1 MKCSLVMKSIIFI
14 VSKMDTYTY
23 SISRVF
29 DLYIYNNIFHFKRY
43 DVIVIYFAYESFP
56 IIVINHI

>member
-1 MKCSLVMKSIIFI
+1 MKSITF
-14 VSKMDTYTY
+14 VVPKMDTYTY

-29 DLYIYNNIFHFKRY
+29 DLYIYNNIFHFQRY